1 MTEVRK
7 YRSRIV
13 RERCEFEEQ
22 EQNRDENFRARHRGK
37 RGTGRDAERDTETD
51 TEEGSGGTRRGA
63 KPRWKSWFGS
73 PTAVMDA
80 NPRTKR
86 IKDLQEQIHAREFG
100 LGDGKG
106 AKKNGREEGRRGEEG
121 GRSSVPNGFK

>member
-1 MTEVRK
+1 MRNKNKIETK
-7 YRSRIV
+7 TF
-13 RERCEFEEQ
+13 ERVTAAKEEQ
-22 EQNRDENFRARHRGK
+22 EETRR
-37 RGTGRDAERDTETD
+37 ETD